1 MPDGGSP
8 ATQTQQQGP
17 PAMLQ
22 PYLNYGLQ
30 QATRLYQSPSPS
42 YYPGSQV
49 AAPSTATQAS
59 WQDAIARAQSGSQV
73 GNAAQ
78 QYGTNVLQGAYLGG
92 NPYQTALNQS
102 ITAAT
107 LPTVNAQFSL
117 GGRYGSGAHQGTM
130 ETALANAIAPQEY
143 ANYQQERAN
152 QQQMAGMAPGLGA
165 QDWTDIQGLMGVG
178 SAQDQLAQNQINA
191 NMAHWNYNQNLAQNK
206 LAQYAQLM
214 SGLPFGTTT
223 TATSTPAQSGFGSQ
237 MLGLLGGALG
247 GWLSDGSL
255 KENIAPLED
264 ALAKVEALQGVSFD
278 WIGDDGQHRQ
288 IGFVAQAVEAVVPEV
303 VVDIE
308 TVEGMKLGVD
318 YPKLTALLVEA
329 LKELSARV
337 AALEAR

>member
-1 MPDGGSP
+1 MAGGGTP

-42 YYPGSQV
+42 YYPGTQV

-78 QYGTNVLQGAYLGG
+78 QYGTNVLHGAYLGD
-92 NPYQTALNQS
+92 NPYQQALNQS

-117 GGRYGSGAHQGTM
+117 GGRYGSGAHQGTA

-143 ANYQQERAN
+143 QNYQAERAN
-152 QQQMAGMAPGLGA
+152 QQAMAGMAPSLGA
-165 QDWTDIQGLMGVG
+165 QDWADIQGLMGVG
-178 SAQDQLAQNQINA
+178 TAQDQLAQNQINA
-191 NMAHWNYNQNLAQNK
+191 NMARWNYNQNLAQNK

-223 TATSTPAQSGFGSQ
+223 TATSTPAGGDFMSQLMKFGG
-237 MLGLLGGALG
+237 GLLGGILG
-247 GWLSDGSL
+247 
-255 KENIAPLED
+255 K
-264 ALAKVEALQGVSFD
+264 
-278 WIGDDGQHRQ
+278 
-288 IGFVAQAVEAVVPEV
+288 
-303 VVDIE
+303 
-308 TVEGMKLGVD
+308 
-318 YPKLTALLVEA
+318 
-329 LKELSARV
+329 
-337 AALEAR
+337 